1 MLRWCDRR
9 WRTAALQRKS
19 CEGFDQH
26 RNAEQDQN
34 HAEPSD
40 KLEIEERRLQTPSRN
55 PPRHDTGDRRGGN
68 QKKDRRPQN
77 CQASGHD
84 IAPASQIPACTRDSD
99 NNYLIVESRRPCE
112 SVSTKPKAQHIGHPR
127 SATRAATP
135 APKDSQGCA
144 VWWTMAQASSAA
156 AAAPRIR
163 CAPRK
168 ALPNMPTSRK

>member
-9 WRTAALQRKS
+9 WRAAALQRKS

-77 CQASGHD
+77 CHASGHD
-84 IAPASQIPACTRDSD
+84 VAPASQIPACTRDSD
-99 NNYLIVESRRPCE
+99 AVAIAGLIV
-112 SVSTKPKAQHIGHPR
+112 
-127 SATRAATP
+127 AAGDWGD
-135 APKDSQGCA
+135 KD
-144 VWWTMAQASSAA
+144 
-156 AAAPRIR
+156 
-163 CAPRK
+163 
-168 ALPNMPTSRK
+168 